1 MVQHQKTT
9 SLKLPARIQ
18 PKSLPNGILTWES
31 QIVSASIQL
40 NWQYVEVPYLQSTLV
55 SWQIIFLTINTVNS
69 YLCSM
74 TINFLDTLYVNEN
87 EIFFYF
93 FYFLTVLHS
102 CNWCCPYEP
111 AQFFE
116 KIRWLV
122 RTRKVSVTENISMT
136 RPDLELEYHQGKW
149 LGETKDMTK
158 AQILN

>member
-74 TINFLDTLYVNEN
+74 TINFLDTLYVNAN
-87 EIFFYF
+87 EIFNLILF
-93 FYFLTVLHS
+93 FLTVLH
-102 CNWCCPYEP
+102 
-111 AQFFE
+111 
-116 KIRWLV
+116 
-122 RTRKVSVTENISMT
+122 
-136 RPDLELEYHQGKW
+136 
-149 LGETKDMTK
+149 
-158 AQILN
+158 